1 MFCEFSQPG
10 SAGPHLWGGVLLH
23 QEWNSTTHP
32 TPSGAWL
39 CEHQPG
45 HPGVY
50 PHRLESLTWDLLC
63 RLLPSLVS
71 AAPALGQKS
80 WRATVGDRRILC
92 DSRRH
97 RAPHPPASLPS
108 APQPRPPSGRGTVNT
123 YLTGVLWGFPLTLA
137 AMLGKPLG
145 GKVL

>member
-1 MFCEFSQPG
+1 MYI
-10 SAGPHLWGGVLLH
+10 L
-23 QEWNSTTHP
+23 T
-32 TPSGAWL
+32 L
-39 CEHQPG
+39 CK
-45 HPGVY
+45 
-50 PHRLESLTWDLLC
+50 SLTWDLLC

-92 DSRRH
+92 DSAGH
-97 RAPHPPASLPS
+97 RALPLLSKPPPLYCFASLTLLL
-108 APQPRPPSGRGTVNT
+108 AEGQLIT